1 MSLPVPNLDDRQF
14 TTLVERMR
22 TQIPRHA
29 LEWTDHNVHDP
40 GITFLELFAW
50 LAENQIYYLNQVPTQ
65 HEVKFLRLLGFT
77 PRPAVSAKAS
87 VTFALTH
94 SRSSVSLPK
103 GMQVAAR
110 KPGSNDM
117 IVFETDVPLQV
128 VPIAL
133 TQALTSDRTGLR
145 DNTSAN
151 DQEESFYLAFG
162 EGAEQGSTL
171 YVGLEFLT
179 SPPGELFF
187 ASPPEVPQFTLMV
200 ALYEKDLPARGAHG
214 DERIDKLN
222 HVPEQGEQKDAPLPF
237 FPSASVVW
245 EYWNGVQWAATW
257 PDGTPVLQQ
266 DNTCAFSWSGNL
278 TFNLP
283 PDLARRRI
291 LPLGQDLYWLRCK
304 VVQAGYEIPPR
315 FESLRPN
322 TIPVTQG
329 ATIAEEILGSSTQL
343 PRQVLQLA
351 KFPVLAGTQKI
362 QVLESDGQWKEWQE
376 VPDFDASG
384 PDDAHYVLNRVT
396 GAVYFGDGING
407 RIPPAGMNNIRATTY
422 RYGGG
427 TPGNVG
433 AETIQI
439 LLDDRLKESIT
450 VTNAQPATDGTA
462 EEELSDTRRRALLD
476 VRTPYQAVTSSDY
489 EYLARATPALRVAR
503 AKALPLLEPPG
514 FTERNGLV
522 TVAVVPFGLSPK
534 PLPSA
539 GFVRT
544 VCEHL
549 NRHRLITTEVR
560 VIPPDYVQVAVA
572 ATVLL
577 TPRVSASVVQE
588 SIVAALQK
596 FLDPLRGGVAG
607 AGWEFGRSV
616 YQSEIYQVIESVSGV
631 DCVMR
636 VALAAQGNVQFEG
649 NNIRLTRPHG
659 LVYSG
664 EHRLELIDPAQ
675 QCEITGSSH
684 VPKKQR

>member
-22 TQIPRHA
+22 TQIPRYA
-29 LEWTDHNVHDP
+29 PEWTDHNVHDP

-50 LAENQIYYLNQVPTQ
+50 LAENQIYYLNQVPAQ
-65 HEVKFLRLLGFT
+65 HELKSLRLLGFT
-77 PRPAVSAKAS
+77 ARPAIPATAS
-87 VTFALTH
+87 VTFALQN
-94 SRSSVSLPK
+94 SRSSVALPK
-103 GMQVAAR
+103 GTQIAAQ
-110 KPGSNDM
+110 KPGSNDL

-128 VPIAL
+128 VPIVL
-133 TQALTSDRTGLR
+133 TQVLTSDRTGLR
-145 DNTSAN
+145 DNTPAN
-151 DQEESFYLAFG
+151 DQEESFYSAFG
-162 EGAEQGSTL
+162 ESAEQGSTL

-179 SPPGELFF
+179 SPPGEFCF
-187 ASPPEVPQFTLMV
+187 ASPPQMPQFTLMV
-200 ALYEKDLPARGAHG
+200 LLYEKDLPARGAHG
-214 DERIDKLN
+214 DEQIDKIN
-222 HVPEQGEQKDAPLPF
+222 HVPEQGEQKDEPLPF
-237 FPSASVVW
+237 CPSATVVW
-245 EYWNGVQWAATW
+245 EYWNGKQWAAKW
-257 PDGTPVLQQ
+257 PDDTPLLQQ

-283 PDLARRRI
+283 PDLDRRRI
-291 LPLGQDLYWLRCK
+291 LPLENDLYWLRCR

-315 FESLRPN
+315 FESLRLN

-329 ATIAEEILGSSTQL
+329 ATIVGESHSSDHQL
-343 PRQVLQLA
+343 PKQVVQLA
-351 KFPVLAGTQKI
+351 KFPILAGTQNI
-362 QVLESDGQWKEWQE
+362 QVLEPDGQWKEWQE

-384 PDDAHYVLNRVT
+384 PDDAHYVLHRST
-396 GAVYFGDGING
+396 GEVHFGDGMNG
-407 RIPPAGMNNIRATTY
+407 RIPPAGMHHIRAATY

-433 AETIQI
+433 AGMIQMI
-439 LLDDRLKESIT
+439 LDDSLKESIA
-450 VTNAQPATDGTA
+450 VTNMQPATGGTA

-476 VRTPYQAVTSSDY
+476 LREPYQAVTSADY

-514 FTERNGLV
+514 FSERNGLV
-522 TVAVVPFGLSPK
+522 TVAVVPFGLSPN

-560 VIPPDYVQVAVA
+560 VIPPDYVQVAVE

-577 TPRVSASVVQE
+577 KSRVSAAVVRE
-588 SIVAALQK
+588 NIVAALKQ
-596 FLDPLRGGVAG
+596 FLDPLHGGVAG
-607 AGWEFGRSV
+607 TGWEFGRSV
-616 YQSEIYQVIESVSGV
+616 YQSEIYQEIEGVSGV

-636 VALAAQGNVQFEG
+636 VALAAQGNFQFEG

-664 EHRLELIDPAQ
+664 EHRLELIDPEQ
-675 QCEITGSSH
+675 RCEITGPCH
-684 VPKKQR
+684 APKK

>member
-1 MSLPVPNLDDRQF
+1 MSLPVPDLDDRQF

-29 LEWTDHNVHDP
+29 REWTDHNVHDP

-50 LAENQIYYLNQVPTQ
+50 LAENQIYYLNQVPTT
-65 HEVKFLRLLGFT
+65 HELKFLRLLGFT
-77 PRPAVSAKAS
+77 PQPATPAKAS
-87 VTFALTH
+87 VTLALTN
-94 SRSSVSLPK
+94 SLSSVLLPK
-103 GMQVAAR
+103 GIQVAAQ
-110 KPGSNDM
+110 KPGSNDL
-117 IVFETDVPLQV
+117 IVFETVVPLQV
-128 VPIAL
+128 VPIAVN
-133 TQALTSDRTGLR
+133 QVLTSDRTGMR
-145 DNTSAN
+145 DNTPAN
-151 DQEESFYLAFG
+151 HQEESFYLAFG

-179 SPPGELFF
+179 SPPGEFFF
-187 ASPPEVPQFTLMV
+187 ASPPQAPQLTLM
-200 ALYEKDLPARGAHG
+200 ASLYEKDLPARGTHG
-214 DERIDKLN
+214 DEWIEKS
-222 HVPEQGEQKDAPLPF
+222 HSVPEQGAQTDEPLPF
-237 FPSASVVW
+237 FPSASVIW
-245 EYWNGVQWAATW
+245 EYWNGTQWTANR
-257 PDGTPVLQQ
+257 PEGTPVLHQ

-291 LPLGQDLYWLRCK
+291 LPLGNDLYWLRCR

-329 ATIAEEILGSSTQL
+329 ATIAGESHGLSHQL
-343 PRQVLQLA
+343 PGQVLQLA
-351 KFPVLAGTQKI
+351 NVPILAGSQKI
-362 QVLESDGQWKEWQE
+362 QILEANGQWEEWQE

-396 GAVYFGDGING
+396 GAVQFGDGING
-407 RIPPAGMNNIRATTY
+407 RMPPAGTHNIRAVAY

-427 TPGNVG
+427 TLGNLD
-433 AETIQI
+433 AETLQI
-439 LLDDRLKESIT
+439 ILDDSLKESIT
-450 VTNAQPATDGTA
+450 VTNAQPATGGTA

-476 VRTPYQAVTSSDY
+476 LRVPYQAVTSSDY

-503 AKALPLLEPPG
+503 AKALPLVEPPG

-539 GFVRT
+539 GFMRT

-560 VIPPDYVQVAVA
+560 VIPPDYVQVAVE

-636 VALAAQGNVQFEG
+636 VALAAQGNFQFEG

-675 QCEITGSSH
+675 RCEITGPSH
-684 VPKKQR
+684 APKKQR

>member
-1 MSLPVPNLDDRQF
+1 
-14 TTLVERMR
+14 MR
-22 TQIPRHA
+22 TQIPRQA
-29 LEWTDHNVHDP
+29 QEWTDHNVHDP

-50 LAENQIYYLNQVPTQ
+50 LAENQIYYLNQVPAT

-77 PRPAVSAKAS
+77 PQPATPAQAS
-87 VTFALTH
+87 VTFALTNPLN
-94 SRSSVSLPK
+94 SVLLPK
-103 GMQVAAR
+103 GTQVAAQQ
-110 KPGSNDM
+110 PGSNDL

-128 VPIAL
+128 MPLAV
-133 TQALTSDRTGLR
+133 TQVLTSDRTGMR
-145 DNTSAN
+145 DNTQAN
-151 DQEESFYLAFG
+151 DQEDSFYLAFG
-162 EGAEQGSTL
+162 EGAEQGSSL

-179 SPPGELFF
+179 SPPGEFSV
-187 ASPPEVPQFTLMV
+187 ASPPQVPQLTLMV
-200 ALYEKDLPARGAHG
+200 SLYEKDLPARGTHG
-214 DERIDKLN
+214 DEWIEN
-222 HVPEQGEQKDAPLPF
+222 SHAVPEPGAQQDEPLPF

-245 EYWNGVQWAATW
+245 EYWNGTQWTTQW
-257 PDGTPVLQQ
+257 PDSTPVLHQ
-266 DNTCAFSWSGNL
+266 DNTCALSWSGHL

-283 PDLARRRI
+283 PDLARRKI
-291 LPLGQDLYWLRCK
+291 LPLGNDLYWLRCR
-304 VVQAGYEIPPR
+304 VMQAGYEIPPR

-322 TIPVTQG
+322 TIPLTQG
-329 ATIAEEILGSSTQL
+329 ATIVGERHSLGQQL
-343 PRQVLQLA
+343 PQQVVQLA
-351 KFPVLAGTQKI
+351 HSPILVGSQSI
-362 QVLESDGQWKEWQE
+362 QVLEADGQWQEWQE

-396 GAVYFGDGING
+396 GAVLFGDGMHG
-407 RIPPAGMNNIRATTY
+407 RMPPAGANNIRAVIY

-433 AETIQI
+433 ADMLRI
-439 LLDDRLKESIT
+439 LLDDSLQESLT
-450 VTNAQPATDGTA
+450 ASNRQPATGGTA

-476 VRTPYQAVTSSDY
+476 LRVPYQAVTSSDY

-503 AKALPLLEPPG
+503 AKALPLVEPPG
-514 FTERNGLV
+514 FTARNGLV

-577 TPRVSASVVQE
+577 TPRVSALVVRE
-588 SIVAALQK
+588 NIVAALQK

-636 VALAAQGNVQFEG
+636 VGFAAQGNFQFEG

-664 EHRLELIDPAQ
+664 EHQLELIDPAQ
-675 QCEITGSSH
+675 RCDITGHSH
-684 VPKKQR
+684 VSNVPKKPR

>member
-50 LAENQIYYLNQVPTQ
+50 LAENQIYYLNQVPAT

-77 PRPAVSAKAS
+77 PQPATPAKAS
-87 VTFALTH
+87 VTLALTN
-94 SRSSVSLPK
+94 SLSSVLLPQ
-103 GMQVAAR
+103 GTQVAAR
-110 KPGSNDM
+110 KPGSNDL

-128 VPIAL
+128 VPIAV
-133 TQALTSDRTGLR
+133 TQVLISDRTGMR
-145 DNTSAN
+145 DNTTAN
-151 DQEESFYLAFG
+151 QQEESFYLAFG

-179 SPPGELFF
+179 SPPGEFFF
-187 ASPPEVPQFTLMV
+187 ASPPQAPQLTLMV
-200 ALYEKDLPARGAHG
+200 SLYEKDLPARGTHG
-214 DERIDKLN
+214 DEWIEKS
-222 HVPEQGEQKDAPLPF
+222 HSVPEQGAQTDEPLPF
-237 FPSASVVW
+237 FPSASVIW
-245 EYWNGVQWAATW
+245 EYWNGTQWTANR
-257 PDGTPVLQQ
+257 PEGTPVLHQ

-291 LPLGQDLYWLRCK
+291 LPLGNDLYWLRCR

-329 ATIAEEILGSSTQL
+329 ATIVGENHSLSHQL
-343 PRQVLQLA
+343 PKQVLQLA
-351 KFPVLAGTQKI
+351 NVPILAGSQKI
-362 QVLESDGQWKEWQE
+362 QILESDGRWEEWQE

-396 GAVYFGDGING
+396 GAVQFGDGING
-407 RIPPAGMNNIRATTY
+407 RIPPAGTHNIRAVTY

-427 TPGNVG
+427 TLGNLD
-433 AETIQI
+433 AETLQI
-439 LLDDRLKESIT
+439 ILDDSLKESIT
-450 VTNAQPATDGTA
+450 VTNAQPATGGTA
-462 EEELSDTRRRALLD
+462 EEELTDTRRRALLD
-476 VRTPYQAVTSSDY
+476 LRVPYQAVTSSDY

-503 AKALPLLEPPG
+503 AKALPLVEPPG

-539 GFVRT
+539 GFMRT

-560 VIPPDYVQVAVA
+560 VIPPDYVQVAVE

-588 SIVAALQK
+588 SIAAALQK

-636 VALAAQGNVQFEG
+636 VALAAQGNFQFEG

-675 QCEITGSSH
+675 RCEITGPSH
-684 VPKKQR
+684 VSKKQR

>member
-14 TTLVERMR
+14 STLVERMR

-50 LAENQIYYLNQVPTQ
+50 LAENQLYYLNQVPAT

-77 PRPAVSAKAS
+77 PQPAAPAKAS
-87 VTFALTH
+87 VTFALAN
-94 SRSSVSLPK
+94 SLSSVALPK
-103 GMQVAAR
+103 GTQVAAQT
-110 KPGSNDM
+110 PGSNDL
-117 IVFETDVPLQV
+117 IVFETDMPLQV
-128 VPIAL
+128 LPLAV
-133 TQALTSDRTGLR
+133 TQVLTSDRTGVR
-145 DNTSAN
+145 DNTPAN
-151 DQEESFYLAFG
+151 DQEERFYSAFG
-162 EGAEQGSTL
+162 EGAEPGSTL
-171 YVGLEFLT
+171 YVGLDFLT
-179 SPPGELFF
+179 SPPGEFFF
-187 ASPPEVPQFTLMV
+187 ASPPQVPQLTLMV
-200 ALYEKDLPARGAHG
+200 ALYEKDLPARGTHG
-214 DERIDKLN
+214 DERIDKSN
-222 HVPEQGEQKDAPLPF
+222 AVPEPGAQQDEPLPF
-237 FPSASVVW
+237 FPSASVIW
-245 EYWNGVQWAATW
+245 EYWNGTQWAAQW
-257 PDGTPVLQQ
+257 PDSTPLLHR
-266 DNTCAFSWSGNL
+266 DNTCAFSWSGHL

-283 PDLARRRI
+283 PDLGRRSI
-291 LPLGQDLYWLRCK
+291 PPLGQDLYWLRCK

-329 ATIAEEILGSSTQL
+329 ATIARESHGLSHQL

-351 KFPVLAGTQKI
+351 HFPVLAGTLQI
-362 QVLESDGQWKEWQE
+362 HILEADGQWKAWQE
-376 VPDFDASG
+376 VSDFDASG

-396 GAVYFGDGING
+396 GAVQFGDGTHG
-407 RIPPAGMNNIRATTY
+407 RIPPAGVNNISAVTY

-433 AETIQI
+433 AEMIDM
-439 LLDDRLKESIT
+439 LVDDRLKAAVT
-450 VTNAQPATDGTA
+450 VTNRQPATGGTV
-462 EEELSDTRRRALLD
+462 EEDLSDTRRRALLD
-476 VRTPYQAVTSSDY
+476 LRQPYQAVTSADY

-514 FTERNGLV
+514 FTERQGLV

-539 GFVRT
+539 GFMRT

-560 VIPPDYVQVAVA
+560 VIPPDYVQVAVE

-577 TPRVSASVVQE
+577 TPRVSAAVVQE

-616 YQSEIYQVIESVSGV
+616 YQSEMYQVIESVSGV

-636 VALAAQGNVQFEG
+636 VALAAQGNFQFEG

-675 QCEITGSSH
+675 RCEITGPSH
-684 VPKKQR
+684 APKKQR